1 MVSKLIRDI
10 VVSLLFV
17 GVFFGTSAFASP
29 PGYGNRI
36 SRSHSGS
43 QRSDSRKR
51 VGRHLS
57 LGNTP
62 SLLQNKKVGEEVEH
76 NLVDVLRRSINEG
89 NHDDVQA
96 FLEFVQNHGLDRNER
111 TVPEI
116 LSNVCG
122 PDIEEPKQCKL
133 LTKAFRSEPVR
144 VNVIRALLNNG
155 EILSDP
161 RSSIFGMARDVFLQL
176 PLERQSKLLRDYERF
191 PDCQAFLAAVTP
203 DTDTPPVFEMRAPRI
218 AALGDM

>member
-17 GVFFGTSAFASP
+17 GVFFGTSTFASSP
-29 PGYGNRI
+29 RNK
-36 SRSHSGS
+36 SSGKFKTHT
-43 QRSDSRKR
+43 DSRKDVR
-51 VGRHLS
+51 RIS
-57 LGNTP
+57 SQGNTP
-62 SLLQNKKVGEEVEH
+62 SLLQNRRIGEEVEH
-76 NLVDVLRRSINEG
+76 NLVNVFRRFITDE

-96 FLEFVQNHGLDRNER
+96 FLEFVQNHGLDRNES

-122 PDIEEPKQCKL
+122 PGIAESQQCKL
-133 LTKAFRSEPVR
+133 LTRAFRSEPVR
-144 VNVIRALLNNG
+144 VNVIRALLDNG

-161 RSSIFGMARDVFLQL
+161 HSAIFGMAKDIFLQL
-176 PLERQSKLLRDYERF
+176 PLERQSKLLQDYRRF
-191 PDCQAFLAAVTP
+191 PDCQTFLNVVTP
-203 DTDTPPVFEMRAPRI
+203 DTNTPPVFEMRAPRI

>member
-17 GVFFGTSAFASP
+17 GVFFGTSTFASSP
-29 PGYGNRI
+29 RNK
-36 SRSHSGS
+36 SSGKFKTHT
-43 QRSDSRKR
+43 DSRKDVR
-51 VGRHLS
+51 RIS
-57 LGNTP
+57 SQGNTP
-62 SLLQNKKVGEEVEH
+62 SLLHNKKIGEEVEH
-76 NLVDVLRRSINEG
+76 NLVEVLRRFIAEE
-89 NHDDVQA
+89 NHDDVQV
-96 FLEFVQNHGLDRNER
+96 FLEFVQNRGLDREES

-122 PDIEEPKQCKL
+122 PGIAEPQQCKL

-144 VNVIRALLNNG
+144 ANVIRALLDNG
-155 EILSDP
+155 EILSDT
-161 RSSIFGMARDVFLQL
+161 RSAIFGMAKDIFLQL
-176 PLERQSKLLRDYERF
+176 PLERQSKLLQDYRRF
-191 PDCQAFLAAVTP
+191 PDCRTFLAAVTP